1 MKRPLTALR
10 LVAGT
15 ALLAATT
22 GGAQAEDLPV
32 LTVYAPDYFTS
43 EWGPGPQ
50 IEKGFEARCGC
61 DLQFVA
67 GDVLSRLMLEGD
79 KTKADI
85 VIGLNTDQT
94 ARARKT
100 GLFAPSHEDN
110 SRLTLP
116 IKWTDD
122 TFIPFNW
129 GETAFVYDKTK
140 LKNPPKSFE
149 ELLDAPDDLKIAI
162 QDPRSSVSGLALL
175 LWVKAVYGDRAPEA
189 WAKLKPKVLTVTPG
203 WSESYGL
210 FTDGEVDMVLSYT
223 TSPAYHIIAEHD
235 DTKAAAIFP
244 EGHYF
249 MAELVGQLKTSKHP
263 ELAQDFMDYVL
274 SDDFQGMI
282 ATANW
287 SYPAI
292 IKEGFLPPEFASLP
306 RPNKTIFYSEDEA
319 EALRQPALDEWL
331 AAFR

>member
-1 MKRPLTALR
+1 MRRSLIGLAFL
-10 LVAGT
+10 AGM
-15 ALLAATT
+15 ATT
-22 GGAQAEDLPV
+22 AQAEDTPV

-50 IEKGFEARCGC
+50 IEKGFEAQCGC

-67 GDVLSRLMLEGD
+67 GDVLSRIMLEG
-79 KTKADI
+79 KNTKADV

-100 GLFAPSHEDN
+100 GLFAPSNEDN

-122 TFIPFNW
+122 TFVPFNW
-129 GETAFVYDKTK
+129 SETAFIYDKTK
-140 LKNPPKSFE
+140 LKNPPKSFDD
-149 ELLDAPDDLKIAI
+149 LLNAPDDLKIAI

-175 LWVKAVYGDRAPEA
+175 LWVKAVYGDKAPEA

-223 TSPAYHIIAEHD
+223 TSPAYHIIAEND

-249 MAELVGQLKTSKHP
+249 MAELVAQLKSSKHP

-292 IKEGFLPPEFASLP
+292 IKDGFLPEQFADLP
-306 RPNKTIFYSEDEA
+306 RPAKTIFYSEDEA